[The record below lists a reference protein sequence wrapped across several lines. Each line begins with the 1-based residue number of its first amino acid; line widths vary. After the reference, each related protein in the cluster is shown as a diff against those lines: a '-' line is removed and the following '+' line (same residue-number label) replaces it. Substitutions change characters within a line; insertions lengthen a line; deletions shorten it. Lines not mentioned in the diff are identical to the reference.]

1 MAFCFNHSIR
11 AHHGDLADN
20 RSTFTHVLL
29 LTIILVHV
37 WLFAVYRLVPS
48 VSGRMSAASNA
59 DNAQIRALN
68 RHGGE

>member
-1 MAFCFNHSIR
+1 M
-11 AHHGDLADN
+11 
-20 RSTFTHVLL
+20 LL
-29 LTIILVHV
+29 LTIVLILVHV
-37 WLFAVYRLVPS
+37 WLFTVYRLVPS